1 MRPGLALVDVSSG
14 GSVVLCTL
22 RDQMRSLRELIE
34 TIPEHTFRAAPS
46 DSSGSV
52 GEHVRHC
59 LDHVRALTAAVDA
72 DEFSYDSRLRGTPVE
87 TIPAAAIEEINRLNY
102 ALDGLTDEAL
112 SRSLFLRTLVCRGTN
127 AISVRTTL
135 EREAAFVVQH
145 TIHHCATM
153 AVLLEGMRVSVPRHL
168 GYAPSTP
175 QSDARAQP
183 SSRG

>member
-1 MRPGLALVDVSSG
+1 MTPGLALVEASSG
-14 GSVVLCTL
+14 ASAVLDAL
-22 RDQMRSLRELIE
+22 RGQMQSLRELIE
-34 TIPEHTFRAAPS
+34 TIPEQTFRAAPS

-59 LDHVRALTAAVDA
+59 LDHVRALTAAVTA

-87 TIPAAAIEEINRLNY
+87 TIPAAAIEEINGLDL
-102 ALDGLTDEAL
+102 ALDGLTEEAL

-127 AISVRTTL
+127 AIPVRTTL
-135 EREAAFVVQH
+135 GREAAFVIQH

-153 AVLLEGMRVSVPRHL
+153 AVLLEGMRVSVPRHF

-175 QSDARAQP
+175 QSHARAQ
-183 SSRG
+183 

>member
-1 MRPGLALVDVSSG
+1 MSPWLALVEVARD
-14 GSVVLCTL
+14 GSAVLDAL
-22 RDQMRSLRELIE
+22 KGQMSSLRGLVE
-34 TIPEHTFRAAPS
+34 TTPEHTFRASPS

-59 LDHVRALTAAVDA
+59 LDHVRALTAAVNA

-87 TIPAAAIEEINRLNY
+87 THPTAAIEEIDRLLQ
-102 ALDGLTDEAL
+102 ALDDLDDETLA
-112 SRSLFLRTLVCRGTN
+112 RSLCLRTLMRRGT
-127 AISVRTTL
+127 APVSVRTTL

-153 AVLLEGMRVSVPRHL
+153 AVLLESMRISVPHDF

-175 QSDARAQP
+175 PANP
-183 SSRG
+183 RG